1 MQPNYLAIFIF
12 VYIRKK
18 TPLFGEETSLSHFWT
33 FIFVQ
38 KGKTNGLLENTTFF
52 HLYILLIL
60 LLKENSIPV
69 PYSQFSFFS
78 EENYNKN

>member
-1 MQPNYLAIFIF
+1 MQPIYLAIFIF
-12 VYIRKK
+12 VYISKKNTPFRGRNRYKPFLDIYFCPKRKIQR
-18 TPLFGEETSLSHFWT
+18 TFGKHNFL
-33 FIFVQ
+33 I
-38 KGKTNGLLENTTFF
+38 
-52 HLYILLIL
+52 LYILLIL